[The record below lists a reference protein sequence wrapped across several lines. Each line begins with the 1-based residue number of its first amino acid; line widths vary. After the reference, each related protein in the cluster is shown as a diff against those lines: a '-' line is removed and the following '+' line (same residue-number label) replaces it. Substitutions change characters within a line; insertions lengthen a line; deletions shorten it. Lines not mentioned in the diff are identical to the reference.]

1 MRGVSAIIV
10 TILLLMISVS
20 LASFGY
26 IFFTRT
32 FSSVADTG
40 SETVEQMTTSM
51 LANMKI
57 DSVTPD
63 DHYVYVRNTG
73 SIDLGQFAVY
83 VNDVVDS
90 GASANPATISPGK
103 IATIT
108 LSQDLNDGDVVK
120 VSSDHGAIAI
130 LSVPGGS
137 SGTTCSP
144 NGCNG
149 NCPSGCSVS
158 QDPDCGCSNGDGCC
172 GLGCTSSNDNDC
184 AVSCVPNGCNGNC
197 PAGCTVS
204 QDPDCGC
211 SNGNGC
217 CGIGCTSSNDNDC
230 APVCTPDGCN
240 GNCPSGC
247 SVSQDPDCGCSN
259 GDGCCGLG
267 CTSSNDNDCAS
278 GGGLVGFWKFDGNA
292 LDSSGNGNDGTNVGG
307 TYVAGH
313 SGQAIDFDGATD
325 YVAVND
331 DNSLDLTNE
340 MTIAAW
346 IRPRTYGA
354 GGFGR
359 IVDKNY
365 MFYVANYS
373 SLLNAL
379 SLYITSTVSSS
390 QNIITLNTWQHVAV
404 TFNVSLSSNQVKFYV
419 NSNPSGSATWTTS
432 IPVSTSSLYIG
443 NSQALNRYFDGSID
457 EVKVWNRALTA
468 AEIDQEYQS
477 GLPSSLLFSDGF
489 ESGDF
494 SAWTAKSENGASIS
508 VGTSPVH
515 SGTYSA
521 KTSGLNTNGEYAYSY
536 KSIAGQST
544 IFARTYFQV
553 SALPAA
559 TNSIMLLRFRG
570 TGGVLI
576 FDGRV
581 YNDGGSMKIQG
592 GRWLNGVWAGYT
604 GSPITISVN
613 TWHSLELKAVIGTS
627 GEYVAYYDGVPV
639 ATLTGDTTGRGNVNL
654 VDAGGPYLTNSWS
667 VSATVDD
674 IAVSNTYIGP

>member
-40 SETVEQMTTSM
+40 SETVEQVTTSM

-57 DSVTPD
+57 DSVTTD
-63 DHYVYVRNTG
+63 NRYVYVRNTG

-90 GASANPATISPGK
+90 GASSYPATISPSE

-130 LSVPGGS
+130 VSVPGGS

-149 NCPSGCSVS
+149 NCPSGCTVS
-158 QDPDCGCSNGDGCC
+158 QDPDCGCSNGNGCC
-172 GLGCTSSNDNDC
+172 GIGCTSSNDNDC

-217 CGIGCTSSNDNDC
+217 CGI
-230 APVCTPDGCN
+230 
-240 GNCPSGC
+240 
-247 SVSQDPDCGCSN
+247 
-259 GDGCCGLG
+259 G

-325 YVAVND
+325 HVAISD
-331 DNSLDLTNE
+331 DSSLDFTDE
-340 MTIAAW
+340 MTISAW
-346 IRPRTYGA
+346 IRPRSYG
-354 GGFGR
+354 GTNSETGR

-365 MFYVANYS
+365 MFYIS
-373 SLLNAL
+373 SYVPNGL
-379 SLYITSTVSSS
+379 SFYTTTVFSSDP
-390 QNIITLNTWQHVAV
+390 NIISMNTWQYVAV
-404 TFNVSLSSNQVKFYV
+404 TFDSNAPSNQIIYYKNGVQNGTSTYTTSLSD
-419 NSNPSGSATWTTS
+419 
-432 IPVSTSSLYIG
+432 STQEFFIG

-457 EVKVWNRALTA
+457 EVKVWNRALTPN
-468 AEIDQEYQS
+468 EILADY
-477 GLPSSLLFSDGF
+477 
-489 ESGDF
+489 
-494 SAWTAKSENGASIS
+494 
-508 VGTSPVH
+508 
-515 SGTYSA
+515 
-521 KTSGLNTNGEYAYSY
+521 
-536 KSIAGQST
+536 
-544 IFARTYFQV
+544 
-553 SALPAA
+553 
-559 TNSIMLLRFRG
+559 NS
-570 TGGVLI
+570 
-576 FDGRV
+576 
-581 YNDGGSMKIQG
+581 
-592 GRWLNGVWAGYT
+592 
-604 GSPITISVN
+604 
-613 TWHSLELKAVIGTS
+613 
-627 GEYVAYYDGVPV
+627 
-639 ATLTGDTTGRGNVNL
+639 
-654 VDAGGPYLTNSWS
+654 
-667 VSATVDD
+667 
-674 IAVSNTYIGP
+674 

>member
-144 NGCNG
+144 N
-149 NCPSGCSVS
+149 
-158 QDPDCGCSNGDGCC
+158 
-172 GLGCTSSNDNDC
+172 
-184 AVSCVPNGCNGNC
+184 
-197 PAGCTVS
+197 
-204 QDPDCGC
+204 
-211 SNGNGC
+211 
-217 CGIGCTSSNDNDC
+217 
-230 APVCTPDGCN
+230 GCN